1 MNPEETDEP
10 SDEEIALW
18 LQTPEGIA
26 AMREVM
32 RKTVAG
38 ELGEVAPEL
47 LEMAQEGLKKHE
59 AHDTASEV
67 RVRLNAL
74 REKMAAPWEG
84 SRWQHIH
91 ELNEEMKGLMD
102 LMLELP
108 EPHRTTL
115 MKMAVPVQ
123 QDLEEMKKTY

>member
-10 SDEEIALW
+10 SDEEMVLW

-26 AMREVM
+26 AMRETM

-38 ELGEVAPEL
+38 EFGEVDPRL

-59 AHDTASEV
+59 AHDTAGEV

-115 MKMAVPVQ
+115 MKMTVPLQ
-123 QDLEEMKKTY
+123 QDLEEMKKTF

>member
-10 SDEEIALW
+10 SDEEMMLW

-38 ELGEVAPEL
+38 EYGEVDPSL
-47 LEMAQEGLKKHE
+47 LEMAQEALKKHE
-59 AHDTASEV
+59 AHDMASEV

-91 ELNEEMKGLMD
+91 DLNKQMKDILD
-102 LMLELP
+102 VMLELP

-123 QDLEEMKKTY
+123 QDLEEMEKEH

>member
-1 MNPEETDEP
+1 MPDEETDEP

-18 LQTPEGIA
+18 LKTPEGIA
-26 AMREVM
+26 AMREMM

-38 ELGEVAPEL
+38 EFGEVDPRL

-59 AHDTASEV
+59 AEDTAKEV

-74 REKMAAPWEG
+74 SEKMAAPWEG
-84 SRWQHIH
+84 SRWQHFH
-91 ELNEEMKGLMD
+91 DLNKQMKDMLD
-102 LMLELP
+102 VMLELP
-108 EPHRTTL
+108 EPYRTTL

-123 QDLEEMKKTY
+123 QDLEELEKEQ